1 MMKPI
6 SIFILPLF
14 ILLVTGCLR
23 EHDRSAETEAI
34 IQEAVRNRLETY
46 EQVRMERCR
55 EDILEEA
62 NRITDSLMIV
72 EARRQRDTSGRP
84 SRPVRPEKPEFPVVE
99 DTIPVR
105 PLLPEE
111 DSIPSPDTTGGSG
124 L

>member
-23 EHDRSAETEAI
+23 ERDRSAETEAI